1 MLSNTRFSTREVK
14 SQSNAASSFL
24 IDFLRTESQGHR
36 INCFNI
42 IAGDSYHLGQWEI
55 GLKAMGGDRQLVLR
69 CRTESYILSQGNS
82 RNRLT
87 AL

>member
-1 MLSNTRFSTREVK
+1 VLSNTRFSTREVK

-36 INCFNI
+36 INI